1 MVAYYYGKED
11 GINGDFNLSYRQL
24 RIIDDALCTFK
35 QDLMH
40 WTDDRYSDSIREHS
54 WKEVYAIEELQR
66 KIEHYANVLFQDN
79 EE

>member
-1 MVAYYYGKED
+1 MVAYYYGIED
-11 GINGDFNLSYRQL
+11 EINGDFNLSYRQL
-24 RIIDDALCTFK
+24 RIIDDALCRFK

-40 WTDDRYSDSIREHS
+40 YTDDRYSDSIRKDS

-66 KIEHYANVLFQDN
+66 KIEYYANVLLEDN